1 MEMGLGHERR
11 ASSVEHG
18 SAHGPARHV
27 QSARLVCPP
36 SPARHR
42 LPSSAR
48 QRRQAHPR
56 AGERVS
62 ERAGACGQR
71 GFPSGVR

>member
-1 MEMGLGHERR
+1 METGLGHERR
-11 ASSVEHG
+11 ASSTAA
-18 SAHGPARHV
+18 STAQPDMC
-27 QSARLVCPP
+27 SLPVCPP
-36 SPARHR
+36 SPARQR